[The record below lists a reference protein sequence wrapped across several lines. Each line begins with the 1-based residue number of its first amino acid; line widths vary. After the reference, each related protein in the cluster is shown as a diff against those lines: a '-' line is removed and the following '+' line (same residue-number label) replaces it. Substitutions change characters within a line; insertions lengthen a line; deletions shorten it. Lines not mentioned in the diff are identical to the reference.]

1 MGIEDPS
8 RLRVLIADDHP
19 GIVKSLSRLLALDYD
34 VVGSVTNG
42 SGLLEAAQRLHPDV
56 IVLDLSLRDVDSLD
70 ACRQIT
76 QCNPEMRVIVF
87 TATDNP
93 DARRRASESGASL
106 FVHKLAFGDDLL
118 SAVKRLDDNRGRS
131 PSVI

>member
-8 RLRVLIADDHP
+8 RLRVPIADDHP

-42 SGLLEAAQRLHPDV
+42 SGLLEAAERLRPDV
-56 IVLDLSLRDVDSLD
+56 VVLDLSLRDVESLE
-70 ACRQIT
+70 ACRQIS
-76 QCNPEMRVIVF
+76 QRSPQMKVIVF
-87 TATDNP
+87 TAAEDP
-93 DARRRASESGASL
+93 EVRQRAFEAGASV